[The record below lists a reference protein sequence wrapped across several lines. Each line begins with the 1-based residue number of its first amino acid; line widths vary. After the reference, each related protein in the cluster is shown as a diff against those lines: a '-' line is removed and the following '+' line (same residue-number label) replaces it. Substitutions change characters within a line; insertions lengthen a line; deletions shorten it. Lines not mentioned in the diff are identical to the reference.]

1 MFVAYFAPYHY
12 EQHVDLIAEMQTH
25 PLVTLQTLGQT
36 VDGHDLDLLRIGAPV
51 SAHTQSCGGPAFTLW
66 HVECMQ

>member
-1 MFVAYFAPYHY
+1 MFVAYFAPYSY

-36 VDGHDLDLLRIGAPV
+36 IDGHGLDLLRIG
-51 SAHTQSCGGPAFTLW
+51 TLPQLA
-66 HVECMQ
+66 VNACSFACL